1 MAIQD
6 PAREQTVREN
16 ETTPGLAGD
25 CWVLTD
31 GAAGNERQALALAQ
45 ALGLP
50 ARNMVLPLRAPWSWL
65 APRRLPG
72 GRLAVAAAQRDR
84 LAPPWPSLV
93 IGCGRSAAL
102 LTRLLPRLSDGACR
116 SVQILDPR
124 IDPRH
129 WDLVIAPS
137 HDDLS
142 GPNVLTPLGSLNPI
156 DEAWLQAG
164 RQAFPALGELPSPR
178 IGVLL
183 GGPRRGVPLDDAQ
196 ARTLAEALRA
206 RHRREGGSV
215 LLLASRRTPEAL
227 YAKVHQA
234 LADVPG
240 LRWRHAGDGPNPY
253 PGVLGW
259 AERLVVT
266 PDSVNMLSEAA
277 AAGVPVHTLPVD
289 NLPAKLARFHAAL
302 RQRGLLQDLDA
313 DAPVPP
319 VPLRETAAIASE
331 VQRRLGL

>member
-1 MAIQD
+1 ML
-6 PAREQTVREN
+6 EN
-16 ETTPGLAGD
+16 ETTTKPDND

-50 ARNMVLPLRAPWSWL
+50 ARNLVLPLRAPWSWL

-72 GRLAVAAAQRDR
+72 GRLAVVAAQRQR
-84 LAPPWPSLV
+84 LTPPWPRLV

-102 LTRLLPRLSDGACR
+102 LTRLLARLSGGTCR

-129 WDLVIAPS
+129 WDLVIAPE
-137 HDDLS
+137 HDALS

-156 DEAWLQAG
+156 DDAWLQAG
-164 RQAFPALGELPSPR
+164 RRAFAALGDLPSPR
-178 IGVLL
+178 TGVLL
-183 GGPRRGVPLDDAQ
+183 GGPRRGVPLGQDQ
-196 ARTLAEALRA
+196 ARMLADHLRA
-206 RHRREGGSV
+206 RHAREGGSV
-215 LLLASRRTPEAL
+215 LVLGSRRTPEAL
-227 YAKVHQA
+227 FAQLHDA

-240 LRWRHAGDGPNPY
+240 IRWRHAADGPNPY

-259 AERLVVT
+259 SERLLVT

-277 AAGVPVHTLPVD
+277 AAGVPVHTLPTD
-289 NLPAKLARFHAAL
+289 ALPARLARFHAAL
-302 RQRGLLQDLDA
+302 RRRGLLHDLDA
-313 DAPVPP
+313 DATAPAA
-319 VPLRETAAIASE
+319 PLRETASIAAQ
-331 VQRRLGL
+331 VRHRLGL